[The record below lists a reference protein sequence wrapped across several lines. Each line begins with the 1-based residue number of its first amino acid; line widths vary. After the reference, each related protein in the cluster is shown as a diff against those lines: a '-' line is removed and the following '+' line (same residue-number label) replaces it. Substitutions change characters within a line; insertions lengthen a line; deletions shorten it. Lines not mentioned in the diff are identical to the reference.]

1 MKESASKRK
10 TTQSQQIHPNPLD
23 ETPKFTKEI
32 YDLNI
37 KIDRINDKIK
47 IIDMD
52 KEKLEQLEKEKL
64 AKLQKEKGTVEKTV
78 DKQIKDLNERNQKIF
93 EIQKPKIE
101 KFKKMMAKMVSD
113 FEALQ
118 SEAEKMEGELGDT
131 LDRRNLTKAEA
142 DKAKLEYDQIK
153 EEQGSLKA
161 KATEILQ
168 RMNEMKA
175 TFPEDYQYLHEV
187 QQFDRKIENLK
198 QQNIEFNHII
208 KESNE
213 KIGRDTVNKNEK
225 SSAVNKLNEEL
236 RGLQERVE
244 EFKKDK
250 AILYFEENLKAIN
263 CDMFLWSYVKE
274 MISQFYDER
283 FYYEDNYKYIDVLR
297 ELWTNKINTIFN
309 DEYLSTKR
317 AKESKLDTLKGR
329 LFELEKQEKTGTEE
343 YASIQEQ
350 AANLKNELETDE
362 IDFNKVY
369 SLYNDVTLILNQMN
383 KEHKDETF
391 EEHFKNSIRSA
402 IPNYDSMT
410 DENKQNF
417 ENVLLMYFDKIV
429 EFAKEKKEIRLKT
442 NEYNEELEMDNKEIS
457 ELRESIK
464 DCEEKIKESKDGEKA
479 NLSEIGTL
487 TKSIDQRTNDMKNIL
502 NQQAEKQY
510 QQYLKDNK
518 ETLKNFNKIYSK
530 KILEKANKVQK
541 QKIYEDRVAEHLQF
555 KKEFYDNLEFI
566 RHYEIQNKELNEKMV
581 ETAHHYKQLQDE
593 VDDIDEGNGK
603 DELKK
608 NLQKRKA
615 LKDEMDRLAM
625 ENAEK
630 LKIQKEYL
638 EKKYNVEFC
647 IKTLKKLQK
656 DLVNLDKRR
665 AKIMAEFAEYQRQIQ
680 EEKLALLELSHKYK
694 MELLRIQKILD
705 GSLEREERERIEAQ
719 ERERQRMKNEAERLE
734 AERKMQEEIR
744 RKEMRNRLN
753 IEMEENIFEGFNEDF
768 NKELMLPELNRYDY
782 KVKPLIEGCIVYK
795 RFCETNSVR
804 TEYEEYNPNKK
815 KGVLPEAFD
824 YAKRKLFINLRLGR
838 FDFYT
843 AEKSIP
849 RLESQLAFK
858 EIHGIKYSDNAKKII
873 KKKETDLMTGK
884 CEDYVLKDF
893 IPFTIMTKDNNW
905 DIVCPDYTSYVA
917 VKTIVDSVL
926 EKEDIL
932 SNLGDTYLYLLD
944 DPDAEEEQKIEETSS
959 RKEVEMAFS

>member
-1 MKESASKRK
+1 M
-10 TTQSQQIHPNPLD
+10 QPNPLL

-52 KEKLEQLEKEKL
+52 KEKLDQLEKEKL
-64 AKLQKEKGTVEKTV
+64 AKLQKEKGTLERTV

-101 KFKKMMAKMVSD
+101 KFKKTMAKMVSD
-113 FEALQ
+113 FESMQA
-118 SEAEKMEGELGDT
+118 EAEKMESELGDS
-131 LDRRNLTKAEA
+131 LEKRNLTKAEA
-142 DKAKLEYDQIK
+142 DKSKLQYDQVK
-153 EEQGSLKA
+153 EEQASLKA

-175 TFPEDYQYLHEV
+175 TYPEDYQYLHEV
-187 QQFDRKIENLK
+187 HQFDRKIENLK
-198 QQNIEFNHII
+198 QQNAEFNHVI

-213 KIGRDTVNKNEK
+213 QIGRDTVSKNER
-225 SSAVNKLNEEL
+225 SGSVNKLNEEL
-236 RGLQERVE
+236 KALQEKVE
-244 EFKKDK
+244 EFKRDK
-250 AILYFEENLKAIN
+250 AILYFEENLKAVS
-263 CDMFLWSYVKE
+263 CDMFLWSYIKE

-283 FYYEDNYKYIDVLR
+283 FFYEENFKYIDVLR
-297 ELWTNKINTIFN
+297 DLWTNKINAIFN

-317 AKESKLDTLKGR
+317 AKESKLDTLKTR
-329 LFELEKQEKTGTEE
+329 LFELEKQDKTGCDEFN
-343 YASIQEQ
+343 AVQEQ
-350 AANLKNELETDE
+350 ANNLKSELETDE

-369 SLYNDVTLILNQMN
+369 SLYNDVTLILNQMSN
-383 KEHKDETF
+383 EHKDETF
-391 EEHFKNSIRSA
+391 EEHFKNAVRSA
-402 IPNYDSMT
+402 IPNYDAMT

-417 ENVLLMYFDKIV
+417 ENVLLLYFDKII
-429 EFAKEKKEIRLKT
+429 EFAREKKEIRLKT
-442 NEYNEELEMDNKEIS
+442 IEYNEELEMDNKEIAD
-457 ELRESIK
+457 LRESIK
-464 DCEEKIKESKDGEKA
+464 DCENKIKESKLGEKA
-479 NLSEIGTL
+479 NLAEIGTL

-566 RHYEIQNKELNEKMV
+566 KHYEVQNKELNEKMV
-581 ETAHHYKQLQDE
+581 ETASRYKQLQDQ
-593 VDDIDEGNGK
+593 VDDCDEGNGK
-603 DELKK
+603 DELKA
-608 NLQKRKA
+608 NLKKRKA
-615 LKDEMDRLAM
+615 LKDEMDRMAA

-630 LKIQKEYL
+630 LRVQKEFL

-647 IKTLKKLQK
+647 IKTLKKLQA
-656 DLVNLDKRR
+656 DLVFLDKRR

-680 EEKLALLELSHKYK
+680 EEKLALLELCHKYK
-694 MELLRIQKILD
+694 MELLNIQKTLD
-705 GSLEREERERIEAQ
+705 GSHEREERERKEAE
-719 ERERQRMKNEAERLE
+719 ERERQRLKGEAERFE
-734 AERKMQEEIR
+734 AERKMQEEIK
-744 RKEMRNRLN
+744 RKQMRNRLDV
-753 IEMEENIFEGFNEDF
+753 EMEENIFEGFNEEF

-782 KVKPLIEGCIVYK
+782 KVKPLIDGCIVYK

-824 YAKRKLFINLRLGR
+824 YAKRKLFINLRLAR

-849 RLESQLAFK
+849 RLESNLAFTD
-858 EIHGIKYSDNAKKII
+858 IHGIKYSDNSKKII
-873 KKKETDLMTGK
+873 KRKETDLMTGK

-893 IPFTIMTKDNNW
+893 IPFTIMTKNNNW

-917 VKTIVDSVL
+917 VKTIVDSIL
-926 EKEDIL
+926 EKEDII
-932 SNLGDTYLYLLD
+932 SNLGETYLYLLD
-944 DPDAEEEQKIEETSS
+944 DPDAEEEQKTDEMSS